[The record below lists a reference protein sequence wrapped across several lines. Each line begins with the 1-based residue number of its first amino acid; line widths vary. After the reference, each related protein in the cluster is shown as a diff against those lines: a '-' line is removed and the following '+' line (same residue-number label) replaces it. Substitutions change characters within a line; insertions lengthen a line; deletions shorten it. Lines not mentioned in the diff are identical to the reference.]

1 MSTSGVLTS
10 GTADFRHVKIS
21 TVIAH
26 SAVNHVSKISK
37 MESDDKKTY
46 LVWGPNR
53 SVLPDKYAYKFAK
66 RMFHNYKKTIKV
78 YIVKSEKY
86 FDTIWELQN
95 KTPRNAT
102 RTWLSTGFFSV
113 VTALNICNQITLF
126 GFVRQNYCDGNNTQ
140 HKAIRI
146 QHGAVSRIRTCAGK
160 ELLVKTQYQLYCAVN
175 SLT

>member
-1 MSTSGVLTS
+1 M
-10 GTADFRHVKIS
+10 
-21 TVIAH
+21 IAH

-95 KTPRNAT
+95 KA
-102 RTWLSTGFFSV
+102 
-113 VTALNICNQITLF
+113 
-126 GFVRQNYCDGNNTQ
+126 
-140 HKAIRI
+140 RI
-146 QHGAVSRIRTCAGK
+146 EMFPFK
-160 ELLVKTQYQLYCAVN
+160 YFELCSIFYH
-175 SLT
+175 